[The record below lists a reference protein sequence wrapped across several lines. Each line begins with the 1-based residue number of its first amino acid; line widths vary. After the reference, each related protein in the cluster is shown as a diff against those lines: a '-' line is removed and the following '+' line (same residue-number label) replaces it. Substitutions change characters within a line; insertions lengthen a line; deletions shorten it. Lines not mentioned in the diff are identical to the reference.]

1 MATRFNRRAVLA
13 GLGGVVLSPHSAK
26 GDGIAQFGFI
36 LVGAGWCAVCKNA
49 APLLY
54 AFAQRQ
60 GVPVLVASQDLQP
73 IPPFVNVMPT
83 EGHPIA
89 NVVRRF
95 PTVLAVRPASMEV
108 AYSFEGYRNP
118 TWFLR
123 QLQQGASHARNL
135 S

>member
-1 MATRFNRRAVLA
+1 MTTRFNRRAVLT
-13 GLGGVVLSPHSAK
+13 GLGGLTLAAQNAR

-54 AFAQRQ
+54 AFARQQ

-73 IPPFVNVMPT
+73 IPPFSDVMPT

-89 NVVRRF
+89 NVVQRF
-95 PTVLAVRPASMEV
+95 PTVFAVRPASMEV

-123 QLQQGASHARNL
+123 QLQLGASHARNL
-135 S
+135 F